1 MKNEKELWDWAY
13 RFEASYPHIKIQN
26 IQDVA
31 DFIESRKEWNDVKVE
46 SIEFNMFADYLLSQG
61 LADVQE

>member
-13 RFEASYPHIKIQN
+13 RFEASYPHITIQN

-31 DFIESRKEWNDVKVE
+31 DFIESRKEWNDVKVG
-46 SIEFNMFADYLLSQG
+46 SIEFNLFADYLLSQG